1 MLTRRLFMAAVTA
14 GIALT
19 VAGRPATA
27 TATDARGFIQK
38 LADTAMTTVAVP
50 GIADDERNARFRTLF
65 VTFFDLPEIG
75 KLVLGRYWRAATPA
89 EQQEFIKLF
98 EDIQVLTWAKRFRD
112 YSGETLEIVGVTPD
126 GELKYTV
133 DSLIRRQKQ
142 APIAVTWVVHKT
154 AEGYQVLDIKVEGAS
169 MAFTHRSEYTS
180 VIQASGGKVAGLLD
194 AMKKKIGQMK
204 ADPAAPR

>member
-1 MLTRRLFMAAVTA
+1 MLTRRMLMSAAAA
-14 GIALT
+14 GIVLT

-27 TATDARGFIQK
+27 TATEARSFIEK

-50 GIADDERNARFRTLF
+50 GIGDDERHARFRSLF
-65 VTFFDLPEIG
+65 VTYFDLPEIG
-75 KLVLGRYWRAATPA
+75 KLVLGRYWRAASPA
-89 EQQEFIKLF
+89 EQQDFITLF
-98 EDIQVLTWAKRFRD
+98 EDIQVLTWAKRFND
-112 YSGETLEIVGVTPD
+112 YSGETLQILGVTPD

-142 APIAVTWVVHKT
+142 NPIAVTWVVHKT
-154 AEGYQVLDIKVEGAS
+154 AEGYRVIDIKVEGAS

-180 VIQASGGKVAGLLD
+180 VIQSSGGKVAGLLE

-204 ADPAAPR
+204 VDPAAPR